1 MIILW
6 YNAQMNK
13 QDLKAFQNIAKLIA
27 ADKASAIA
35 FLIRVGILD
44 EDCKLTEN
52 YE

>member
-1 MIILW
+1 
-6 YNAQMNK
+6 MNK

-35 FLIRVGILD
+35 FLIKVGILG